1 MSFVRTGSPEK
12 ANGVMSS
19 PFQGR
24 LDYPAS
30 NGQGAEILVL
40 VDARPL
46 ERECF
51 VRSLLLARPRLAVE
65 GYRSIADWRAAAD
78 RAERPLAILFNA
90 GARNPSDPAV
100 RQEIA
105 DMAAA
110 AAPDPVLVLAE
121 SEEVEAMVAALDAG
135 ARGYVPASVGIDMI
149 YEASRLASVGGIFV
163 PTASALSLRDAFRP
177 RPAQA
182 EPMPGR
188 FTPRQAAVALALRCG
203 KANKIIAYELNMRE
217 STVKIHVRSILKK
230 LGATNRTEAAFKL
243 NALAVPA

>member
-1 MSFVRTGSPEK
+1 MK
-12 ANGVMSS
+12 L
-19 PFQGR
+19 PFHSR
-24 LDYPAS
+24 LDYSPRTGQPA
-30 NGQGAEILVL
+30 EVL
-40 VDARPL
+40 IIVDARPL

-65 GYRSIADWRAAAD
+65 SYGSGEELHAAAD
-78 RAERPLAILFNA
+78 RAERPMAILFNA
-90 GARNPSDPAV
+90 GARSPSDPAV

-105 DMAAA
+105 DIAVA
-110 AAPDPVLVLAE
+110 AAPDPVIVLAQ

-135 ARGYVPASVGIDMI
+135 ARGYVPASVGIDMV

-163 PTASALSLRDAFRP
+163 PTASALSLRGGFHP
-177 RPAQA
+177 RPAPA
-182 EPMPGR
+182 EALPGR
-188 FTPRQAAVALALRCG
+188 FTPRQAAVAVALRCG

-243 NALAVPA
+243 NALHGPA